1 MKDATPF
8 VIERVYNAPIK
19 VVWNAIT
26 NKDQMKQ
33 WYFDLK
39 EFKPEVGFEFQF
51 YGQGHKGEQYLH
63 LCKITEV
70 IPYKKLAYSWR
81 YDGYKGISYLTFELS
96 AEGDKTKIKLTHE
109 GIETFPQDSPD
120 FAKESFTAGWT
131 ELIGKMLKE
140 FVEGAKAEDK

>member
-1 MKDATPF
+1 MNKSPF
-8 VIERVYNAPIK
+8 VIERVYNAPIQL
-19 VVWNAIT
+19 VWEAIT
-26 NKDQMKQ
+26 NRDQMKQ

-81 YDGYKGISYLTFELS
+81 YDGYKGISFLTFELS
-96 AEGDKTKIKLTHE
+96 GEGDKTKIKLTHE
-109 GIETFPQDSPD
+109 GLETFPQDIPD
-120 FAKESFTAGWT
+120 FAKESFAAGWT
-131 ELIGKMLKE
+131 EIIGKSLKE
-140 FVEGAKAEDK
+140 FVEVAKTEHK

>member
-1 MKDATPF
+1 M
-8 VIERVYNAPIK
+8 I
-19 VVWNAIT
+19 
-26 NKDQMKQ
+26 DQMKQ